1 MVRVCGVVYT
11 NYFEGDLK
19 LRAGEAKRVGESVY
33 FYDGTN
39 LYRLTIGL
47 HGCFVKVEFAKV
59 RGGDDQDFFLC
70 WVNDIDSDTVWFDG
84 SLTEFDRLTICYLR
98 GFL

>member
-1 MVRVCGVVYT
+1 MPKVCGVVHT

-19 LRAGEAKRVGESVY
+19 LHVGEAKRVGNRVY

-47 HGCFVKVEFAKV
+47 YNCFVKVKYAKAI
-59 RGGDDQDFFLC
+59 GADGQDFFLC
-70 WVNDIDSDTVWFDG
+70 VANDVDSDTVWFDS
-84 SLTEFDRLTICYLR
+84 SLTEFDSEVRSRFCELL
-98 GFL
+98 

>member
-1 MVRVCGVVYT
+1 MRLAGVVYT

-19 LRAGEAKRVGESVY
+19 LRVGEAKWVGNRVY

-47 HGCFVKVEFAKV
+47 YNCFVKVKYAKV
-59 RGGDDQDFFLC
+59 IGVDGQDFFLC
-70 WVNDIDSDTVWFDG
+70 WVNDIDEDTIWFDG
-84 SLTEFDRLTICYLR
+84 SLTDFDSEVCSCLCEF
-98 GFL
+98 FL